1 MGRFDYNPGQSQE
14 QAPSAALPRP
24 ESSGYEVIPTQLP
37 TDKGDISK
45 DNTTYNSNLNLV
57 RLYNEAKLSV
67 VRVDAFIPNTD
78 SKKAAKVVPATGSG
92 FFVTP
97 DQLVTNYHVIKD
109 TPEGLLTI
117 TTADGRKVPVEV
129 TATEPA
135 NDLALLRVKNGQT
148 FRPMRLQETSDLK
161 PNEALVALGYPHGLP
176 RVYLSLGGNFVP
188 PDYYSGRPV
197 SKLFVSQDGSSFKP
211 GGFDRKMPFSALIY
225 DAQGRERVKGGLLP
239 GENPHR
245 TVINARIGIK
255 PGNSGGPLLNGRFEV
270 VGVVGSNS
278 PVYETAQSTPAEDL
292 NNFLRRNG
300 VSTQQTYELAGQRYV
315 TKAPDSMANQFP
327 FLRQR
332 PQSDSQA
339 AVQTPVPTYN
349 QLYGQGRQSS
359 MDVPPATT
367 TSAGTDF
374 GAKLRARL
382 TGKSI

>member
-1 MGRFDYNPGQSQE
+1 M
-14 QAPSAALPRP
+14 APRP
-24 ESSGYEVIPTQLP
+24 DPGFEIIPTQLP
-37 TDKGDISK
+37 TDKGDISN
-45 DNTTYNSNLNLV
+45 DNTRYQSSLNLV
-57 RLYNEAKLSV
+57 RLYNEAKQSV
-67 VRVDAFIPNTD
+67 VRVDALIPNPGTNP
-78 SKKAAKVVPATGSG
+78 KVTAPMVAATGSG

-109 TPEGLLTI
+109 TPDGQLTI

-135 NDLALLRVKNGQT
+135 NDLALLRVKSGES
-148 FRPMRLQETSDLK
+148 FKPMRLQQSSDLK

-197 SKLFVSQDGSSFKP
+197 SKLFVSQDGYSFRP
-211 GGFDRKMPFSALIY
+211 GGFEKKMPFSALIY

-245 TVINARIGIK
+245 TIINAKLGIK

-278 PVYETAQSTPAEDL
+278 PVYDTAQSTPAEDL

-300 VSTQQTYELAGQRYV
+300 VSTQQTYELGGQRYV
-315 TKAPDSMANQFP
+315 TNAPDSMANQFP
-327 FLRQR
+327 FLRR
-332 PQSDSQA
+332 PQTDA
-339 AVQTPVPTYN
+339 RITGKPPVPTYD
-349 QLYGQGRQSS
+349 QLYGQGRRSS
-359 MDVPPATT
+359 MDIPPNA
-367 TSAGTDF
+367 AGTSSDF
-374 GAKLRARL
+374 GSKLRARL
-382 TGKSI
+382 KGI